1 MFSGLFGNDPHT
13 GYIVAS
19 YGITFLVLGFLCVFV
34 ARDSIKQWRSLRELE
49 KDSGK
54 RRWT

>member
-1 MFSGLFGNDPHT
+1 MLSGLFGGDAHA

-19 YGITFLVLGFLCVFV
+19 YGITLLVLGVLCLYL
-34 ARDSIKQWRSLRELE
+34 ARDLSKQWRLLRELE

-54 RRWT
+54 RSWS